1 MKRVLRVP
9 KGWAAAEIHMLAGL
23 AGDQPWVFLP
33 GVYRRWAAHSRLPI
47 RSDDE
52 LLKVARGLGLCLK
65 PICNWLSPKDVA
77 YYVGRA
83 PVTIRRW
90 VAKGLLKPKHSMQ
103 NRGPYWLG
111 REDLKRLAKKR
122 PDLFAGADPG
132 KLYLLLEKQE
142 LIDHIQQKHSVC
154 HGRRKPVQCIETGR
168 IYPSAT
174 AADRSLHNAPG
185 AVAQSIMAGTR
196 SGGFYWRFV
205 Q

>member
-1 MKRVLRVP
+1 MQRVLRVP

-33 GVYRRWAAHSRLPI
+33 GVYRRWAAQNRLPV

-52 LLKVARGLGLCLK
+52 LLEVARGLGLCLK
-65 PICNWLSPKDVA
+65 PICNWLSPEDVA

-90 VAKGLLKPKHSMQ
+90 VTKGLLRPKYSPQ
-103 NRGPYWLG
+103 NRGLYWL
-111 REDLKRLAKKR
+111 RRADLKRLAKKR
-122 PDLFAGADPG
+122 PDLFAGADPV
-132 KLYLLLEKQE
+132 KLFLLLEKQE
-142 LIDHIQQKHSVC
+142 LIDHIQQKHPVC
-154 HGRRKPVQCIETGR
+154 HGRPRPVQCIETGR
-168 IYPSAT
+168 THPSAT
-174 AADRSLHNAPG
+174 AADRILHNAPG

-196 SGGFYWRFV
+196 SGGFHWRFV